1 MNLFVIHKWM
11 VSHLHLNGNR
21 LILYAVIYQA
31 TYDGRWF
38 EGGLK
43 DFQKLMNV
51 SQPTVIEGLRY
62 LLNNRLI
69 QKREIIINKVRYCHY
84 RINEEQI

>member
-11 VSHLHLNGNR
+11 VSNLHLNGNR
-21 LILYAVIYQA
+21 LILYAIIYQA

-51 SQPTVIEGLRY
+51 SQPTVMEGLRY

>member
-11 VSHLHLNGNR
+11 VSHLQLNGNR
-21 LILYAVIYQA
+21 LILYAIIFHA
-31 TYDGRWF
+31 TYGGGWF

-43 DFQKLMNV
+43 EFQKLMNV
-51 SQPTVIEGLRY
+51 SKPTVIEALRY

-69 QKREIIINKVRYCHY
+69 QKKEIIINKVRYCHY
-84 RINEEQI
+84 RINNEAI